1 MRNIAEGLQYG
12 HVGWTYNR
20 TDRSLIIG
28 LTGNRNKKNIHL
40 SKSVFATLMV
50 PTVIVRVHMSNCM
63 PRWIL
68 CSGTRVWNVVSIR
81 NKILVPLVSVCH

>member
-28 LTGNRNKKNIHL
+28 LTGNGNKK
-40 SKSVFATLMV
+40 
-50 PTVIVRVHMSNCM
+50 
-63 PRWIL
+63 
-68 CSGTRVWNVVSIR
+68 
-81 NKILVPLVSVCH
+81 KIYSPVQKRFCYSDGANRDC